1 MEDAELLVLS
11 QLFDSIGIIEKGIE
25 RIYHYLLKNKRI
37 DNLGEVCNQF
47 DLSLKRGYKI
57 CSVLSD
63 LGLVQIFDRPMK
75 IHITNPRMTLWQNL
89 IHKRIEELQNQF
101 QEKKDKIE
109 TSLKEF
115 IGSYKLE
122 EEQVVL
128 EPVEFITY
136 SIRNFDETYHSFLAQ
151 SNCKIAIGIR
161 YDNPLV
167 AMIHEER
174 LNKVPED
181 TRELMTAGMNRIK
194 DNLKK
199 IDVQVI
205 FNSEVIKDLLASEE
219 FKLLSQHIEPFQIEF
234 QKVEIHVT
242 DEDFSNFSLTLG
254 GAQSEII
261 QPSFDPTNILIGIY
275 VSRNPSIFQIFN
287 DKFDEIFKNGIP
299 IGEFLAKDKNT
310 TIESLSE
317 SESFALCVM

>member
-37 DNLGEVCNQF
+37 DNLGEVCDQF
-47 DLSLKRGYKI
+47 NLSQKRGYKI

-63 LGLVQIFDRPMK
+63 LGLVQIYDRPMK
-75 IHITNPRMTLWQNL
+75 IHLANPTMTLWQNL
-89 IHKRIEELQNQF
+89 INKRIEELQNQF

-109 TSLKEF
+109 ISFGEF
-115 IGSYKLE
+115 IGNYKLE
-122 EEQVVL
+122 EEQVVQ
-128 EPVEFITY
+128 EPVEFINY
-136 SIRNFDETYHSFLAQ
+136 SIKNFDETYHSFLAK

-167 AMIHEER
+167 SMIQEDKLNIIPEE
-174 LNKVPED
+174 
-181 TRELMTAGMNRIK
+181 TREQMTAGMNRIK
-194 DNLKK
+194 DNLKN

-205 FNSEVIKDLLASEE
+205 FNSEVIKDLLVSKE
-219 FKLLSQHIEPFQIEF
+219 FKLLTQHIDPFQIEF
-234 QKVEIHVT
+234 QKIEIHVT

-254 GAQSEII
+254 GPQSEII

-275 VSRNPSIFQIFN
+275 VSSNPSIFQIFN
-287 DKFDEIFKNGIP
+287 DKFDEIFKNGIS
-299 IGEFLAKDKNT
+299 IEEFLANDKK
-310 TIESLSE
+310 IDIDSLSE